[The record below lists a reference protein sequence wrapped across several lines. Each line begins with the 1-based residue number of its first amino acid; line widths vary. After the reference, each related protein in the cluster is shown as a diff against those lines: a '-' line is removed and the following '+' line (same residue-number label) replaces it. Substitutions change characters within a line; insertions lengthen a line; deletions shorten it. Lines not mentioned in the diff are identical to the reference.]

1 MPFDLVIHTRCLT
14 PRPLQP
20 ADVDALYALHRD
32 PLFMRYWSTPPW
44 TSDEPARQMVAVDQA
59 AGAGADWLRLG
70 LVRRDDDA
78 LVGSCDLFDHDRQSR
93 RAMIGYGLAPAQ
105 WGQGLM
111 HEALLALLNH
121 GFTDWGTQPCS
132 RPTSTLAT
140 WARRACSKARVPPR
154 GPAAPTL
161 DRRRRGQRQCLVR
174 PAAQRMAWRRLG
186 DAADPPS
193 TGDDA

>member
-1 MPFDLVIHTRCLT
+1 MPFDLVIHTRRLML
-14 PRPLQP
+14 RPLQP

-70 LVRRDDDA
+70 LVRRRRA

-93 RAMIGYGLAPAQ
+93 RAMIGYRLAPAV
-105 WGQGLM
+105 GPGPDTEACGLLSTASARTNRV
-111 HEALLALLNH
+111 EADIDPRNTA
-121 GFTDWGTQPCS
+121 S
-132 RPTSTLAT
+132 
-140 WARRACSKARVPPR
+140 ARS
-154 GPAAPTL
+154 L
-161 DRRRRGQRQCLVR
+161 E
-174 PAAQRMAWRRLG
+174 RLG
-186 DAADPPS
+186 FAREGLLRERWIVDGEVRQFLYDLLRAVAGAGADAADPPS